1 MPAEIE
7 LSRRRSGGHPD
18 CKQADQETGK
28 VREQGKSLA
37 ALLDLSGVK
46 IVGIAV
52 LSLELGACSP
62 RILKPSGQVCMVF
75 VTVSSLE

>member
-1 MPAEIE
+1 M
-7 LSRRRSGGHPD
+7 RCR
-18 CKQADQETGK
+18 Q
-28 VREQGKSLA
+28 SLA
-37 ALLDLSGVK
+37 VALDLSGVK

-75 VTVSSLE
+75 VIPAFAGLG